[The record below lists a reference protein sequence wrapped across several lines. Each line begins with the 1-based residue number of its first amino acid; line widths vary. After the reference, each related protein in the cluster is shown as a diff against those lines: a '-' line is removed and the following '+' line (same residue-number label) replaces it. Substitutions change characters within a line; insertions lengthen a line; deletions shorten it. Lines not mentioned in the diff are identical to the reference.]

1 MVEPRDLT
9 DRSIEQ
15 KLDEISNHFQ
25 RAMAEVEREQEQY
38 WNSLTKDQ
46 QLAVFCSV
54 VRRIYQAEIVDRGT
68 YRWALYD
75 VFKFGPESY
84 VPAQCAGYLDIHNMI
99 FSKLDEENLL
109 KRFCK
114 ASAIEG
120 ADEKIKSFLGDY
132 YGTF

>member
-1 MVEPRDLT
+1 MEPRDLS
-9 DRSIEQ
+9 DRSITQ
-15 KLDEISNHFQ
+15 VLDELSEVFQ
-25 RAMAEVEREQEQY
+25 RAMFELEAEQEQY

-54 VRRIYQAEIVDRGT
+54 VRRIYQADIVDRGT

-84 VPAQCAGYLDIHNMI
+84 APAQCAGYLDIHNMI
-99 FSKLDEENLL
+99 YTKTDEENLL
-109 KRFCK
+109 ARFCK

-120 ADEKIKSFLGDY
+120 AEEKIKNFMEKM
-132 YGTF
+132 